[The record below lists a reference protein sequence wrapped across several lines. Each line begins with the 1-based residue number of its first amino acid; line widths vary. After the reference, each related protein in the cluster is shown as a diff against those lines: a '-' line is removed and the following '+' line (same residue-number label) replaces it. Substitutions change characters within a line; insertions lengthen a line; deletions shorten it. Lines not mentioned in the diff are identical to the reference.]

1 MEILDQLSRLVQI
14 LFVDLIPA
22 GDNAIVIGMV
32 AAILSGIPQESHPLQ
47 CRRCSDPGSHLRPAH
62 CSATG
67 DNRPFYSW
75 RCSVFMDMLETLAR
89 IARV

>member
-22 GDNAIVIGMV
+22 GDNVIVIGMV
-32 AAILSGIPQESHPLQ
+32 AAILPGIPQESHPLQ
-47 CRRCSDPGSHLRPAH
+47 CRRCSDPESHLRPAH
-62 CSATG
+62 CSAIG
-67 DNRPFYSW
+67 DNWPFYSW
-75 RCSVFMDMLETLAR
+75 RCSAFMDMLETLAR